1 MNNVAQLILY
11 IIPSLFALAFIVHRY
26 RNAAP
31 LQRRQILAAA
41 DGAVILAAAMLLIF
55 MRK

>member
-1 MNNVAQLILY
+1 MNNVAQPILY